1 MEITYEQDHGKHCI
15 LREKCRKMSKE
26 VQKTTK
32 KTREI
37 ADFSEN
43 RGFGPKSRNL
53 LRPWNRDFL
62 EGQIGGEFDNL

>member
-1 MEITYEQDHGKHCI
+1 MESTVYCVKSAEKCQK
-15 LREKCRKMSKE
+15 KCRK
-26 VQKTTK
+26 QQ

-62 EGQIGGEFDNL
+62 EGQNNSTSPIIEHLGAAFKK